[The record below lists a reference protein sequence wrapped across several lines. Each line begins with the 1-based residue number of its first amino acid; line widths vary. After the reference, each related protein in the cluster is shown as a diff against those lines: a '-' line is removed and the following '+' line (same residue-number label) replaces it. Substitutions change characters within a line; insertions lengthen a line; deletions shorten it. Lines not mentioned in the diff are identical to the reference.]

1 MSIRILRK
9 LLVIPLVFLFLN
21 TRAAR
26 VDTVT
31 IHSGIM
37 KRDIKAVVIIP
48 AKYNKSSSYPVVYLL
63 HGFSGNYAD
72 WVTKDPVVKALAD
85 QYNCLIVCPDGAFAS
100 WYIDSPVNKYWMF
113 DTYVSKELVAYV
125 DDHFSTIRNRSGRAI
140 TGLSMGG
147 HGAITM
153 GINHQDVYG
162 AMGSMSGCMDLR
174 PYKKDFAINQILG
187 EYDKDPQSW
196 LNHSATGMVGKL
208 KPGALKIVFDC
219 GSDDFFFGI
228 NNAFHEQ
235 LLAAKIPH
243 DYTVRPGGHTW
254 EYWSNS
260 INYQMLFFRRFFDK
274 QI

>member
-1 MSIRILRK
+1 MSIRILSK
-9 LLVIPLVFLFLN
+9 LLFIPLVFLFLN

-37 KRDIKAVVIIP
+37 KRDIKAVVITP

-72 WVTKDPVVKALAD
+72 WVTKDPAVKALAD

-196 LNHSATGMVGKL
+196 LDHSATGMVGKL